1 MPNTNPQYPIP
12 NTHLLPLWRRGSL
25 IPKHGYFVR
34 LNQGARGNQGQFMSA
49 ILNLNVRDA
58 SENKRRAFSPEK

>member
-1 MPNTNPQYPIP
+1 MNITTPLPN
-12 NTHLLPLWRRGSL
+12 
-25 IPKHGYFVR
+25 KH
-34 LNQGARGNQGQFMSA
+34 QQFPA